1 MKILNSILK
10 HKVEILLMVVLIVSA
25 VVFIINTKENGT
37 KGIEN
42 VAEEHQRAT
51 LLQEDGDDIEG

>member
-1 MKILNSILK
+1 MKILNNILK

-37 KGIEN
+37 KGIECGRGTPESD
-42 VAEEHQRAT
+42 ASSRR
-51 LLQEDGDDIEG
+51 